1 MKILVKG
8 KKGSLRQIVY
18 VVILLAAVI
27 ALFQWYSV
35 QNRKRISEQN
45 KNYAA
50 DSARQMAVRINDELK
65 NALNLI
71 DTYTYFLGES
81 LTEPEVSAQLL
92 EEIERNTWFDACLFT
107 DMDGM
112 NHSSDGRSADASTR
126 DYYLNGIKGEKGVT
140 VVFDSKFFDETMI
153 SFYAPVYYQ
162 EELIGVIRGT
172 YLAEEYLKNM
182 LATTYFGE
190 TADVYLCMPDGRMI
204 ASSNG
209 KEYEEDLL
217 DMLLASGM
225 IDAETAAGARDRKS
239 VV

>member
-1 MKILVKG
+1 MEEEAVGEDFGERKERIAAADCLRCNTFG
-8 KKGSLRQIVY
+8 GSYCFV
-18 VVILLAAVI
+18 
-27 ALFQWYSV
+27 QWYSV

-182 LATTYFGE
+182 LATTYFGKRQMCICACR
-190 TADVYLCMPDGRMI
+190 T
-204 ASSNG
+204 
-209 KEYEEDLL
+209 EE
-217 DMLLASGM
+217 
-225 IDAETAAGARDRKS
+225 
-239 VV
+239 

>member
-140 VVFDSKFFDETMI
+140 VVFDSKYGIPLEQSNNCRQKYYNVNNLPQR
-153 SFYAPVYYQ
+153 SFLSFHQNLHQPLPPPPFYPIILRAPLQVN
-162 EELIGVIRGT
+162 I
-172 YLAEEYLKNM
+172 
-182 LATTYFGE
+182 
-190 TADVYLCMPDGRMI
+190 P
-204 ASSNG
+204 
-209 KEYEEDLL
+209 
-217 DMLLASGM
+217 
-225 IDAETAAGARDRKS
+225 
-239 VV
+239 